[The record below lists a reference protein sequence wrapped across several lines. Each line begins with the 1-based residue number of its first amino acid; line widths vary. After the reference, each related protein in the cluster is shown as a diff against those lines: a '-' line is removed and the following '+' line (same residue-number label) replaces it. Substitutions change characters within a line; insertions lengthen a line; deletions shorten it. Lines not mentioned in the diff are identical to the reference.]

1 MWIREFLTGRHQQVV
16 LDGSTSN
23 QVPVTSGVPQGTVLG
38 PLLFLVFINDLP
50 DNVSSNVRLFADD
63 CLLYRRIN
71 TPEDTN
77 ILQQD
82 LRHLE
87 EWEAKWQ
94 MSFNPQKC
102 EILRVTNKVKHVI
115 NSSYSLHG
123 TDLHFTNNAKYLG
136 VTINSKLKWKPHID
150 IMCKKANSTRGF
162 IQRNLH
168 GCPRRAKEQAYVTYV
183 RPILEY
189 TSSVWDPYYQDQ
201 IHKIE
206 MVQRRAARF
215 VMNDFHPRHSVT
227 QMLHS
232 LQWQPLHERRAH
244 LKVIMVYKIIHGYI
258 AIPPEPPYLFPTT
271 RTTRRQSQYQQQRCR
286 TTCFMNSF
294 FPSAT
299 CLWSQLPVSVT
310 ATPTLDQFRS
320 QLVGVTLR
328 QPIM

>member
-1 MWIREFLTGRHQQVV
+1 MSIY
-16 LDGSTSN
+16 
-23 QVPVTSGVPQGTVLG
+23 
-38 PLLFLVFINDLP
+38 PL
-50 DNVSSNVRLFADD
+50 VR
-63 CLLYRRIN
+63 
-71 TPEDTN
+71 
-77 ILQQD
+77 
-82 LRHLE
+82 
-87 EWEAKWQ
+87 
-94 MSFNPQKC
+94 
-102 EILRVTNKVKHVI
+102 
-115 NSSYSLHG
+115 SYSLHG

-232 LQWQPLHERRAH
+232 LQWQPLQKTSTSQGHHGIQDHSR
-244 LKVIMVYKIIHGYI
+244 VYCHSS
-258 AIPPEPPYLFPTT
+258 
-271 RTTRRQSQYQQQRCR
+271 RTTI
-286 TTCFMNSF
+286 
-294 FPSAT
+294 P
-299 CLWSQLPVSVT
+299 LPYHT
-310 ATPTLDQFRS
+310 YH
-320 QLVGVTLR
+320 
-328 QPIM
+328 